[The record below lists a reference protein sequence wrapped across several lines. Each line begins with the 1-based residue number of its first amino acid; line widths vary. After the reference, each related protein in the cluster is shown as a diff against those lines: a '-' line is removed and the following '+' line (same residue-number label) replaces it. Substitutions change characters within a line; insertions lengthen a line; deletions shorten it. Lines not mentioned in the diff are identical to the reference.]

1 MCVSMKG
8 HCRRSIL
15 RPKIEPMQCHT
26 TPPDMARLL
35 DGYPYV
41 TVGVSNEKPIADAL
55 VPTTA
60 RTLTDRRGPSELS
73 IVGGCAF
80 VSEFTAHRIDVWL
93 IQRVELQKVA
103 PRYAVGDEST
113 IQKFSPRMVKD
124 VPPEVGAFGSSSIV

>member
-1 MCVSMKG
+1 
-8 HCRRSIL
+8 
-15 RPKIEPMQCHT
+15 
-26 TPPDMARLL
+26 MARLL

-41 TVGVSNEKPIADAL
+41 TVGASNEKPIADAL

-73 IVGGCAF
+73 IVGGLAF
-80 VSEFTAHRIDVWL
+80 VSEFTAHRIDVSL

-103 PRYAVGDEST
+103 PRYAVGDELT
-113 IQKFSPRMVKD
+113 IQKLSPRMVKD

>member
-1 MCVSMKG
+1 
-8 HCRRSIL
+8 
-15 RPKIEPMQCHT
+15 
-26 TPPDMARLL
+26 MARLL

-60 RTLTDRRGPSELS
+60 RTLTDRYSELS

-103 PRYAVGDEST
+103 PRYAAGDEST
-113 IQKFSPRMVKD
+113 IQKFSLRIVKD
-124 VPPEVGAFGSSSIV
+124 MPPEVGAFGSSSVV